1 MVIIIMVASDAIN
14 FVTMGGT
21 DEAFQGVGCI
31 SDKTENPPKD
41 VLEKIVQL
49 ENHAKWPEDSPG

>member
-1 MVIIIMVASDAIN
+1 MVIIIIIMVAIN

-21 DEAFQGVGCI
+21 DKTFPGVGCI

-49 ENHAKWPEDSPG
+49 EIHAKWPEDSPR